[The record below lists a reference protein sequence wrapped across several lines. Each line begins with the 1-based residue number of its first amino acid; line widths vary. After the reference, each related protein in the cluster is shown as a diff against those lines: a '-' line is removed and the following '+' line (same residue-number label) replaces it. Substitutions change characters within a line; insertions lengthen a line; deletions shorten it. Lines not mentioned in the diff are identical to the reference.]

1 MEIIA
6 SPEQIFRPMLA
17 YAKQT
22 ILPKSNNRIS
32 TVAKHIAD
40 LLFGNPS
47 SIIKQEREE
56 RIHKF
61 LNIAIFRLV
70 KSKWADDKL
79 ARLVISIAI
88 LAKGGAEQDEMT
100 ASAQSMIVNSVKRA
114 IQTWSDPVFIK
125 HGSSGEKYCK
135 FYVIPDED
143 YIRTEKKKKSIDMT
157 AIILTLI
164 AYMSAPDIQISIMM
178 ETNLLN
184 SVSQYFASGDIPTA
198 QIGAVMAEAI
208 SIKIDKEKPLNTTLL
223 DSQDNLI
230 QLKGLV
236 FLKDALDKDV
246 IADLSSEAENNESK
260 KRILMRMM
268 MMN

>member
-1 MEIIA
+1 MVESIYSSTTRTEQYWANVFEQMEIIA

-143 YIRTEKKKKSIDMT
+143 YIRTEKKKKIYRYDGHHID
-157 AIILTLI
+157 IDCIYERPRYSDINHDGNQLI
-164 AYMSAPDIQISIMM
+164 
-178 ETNLLN
+178 
-184 SVSQYFASGDIPTA
+184 
-198 QIGAVMAEAI
+198 
-208 SIKIDKEKPLNTTLL
+208 K
-223 DSQDNLI
+223 
-230 QLKGLV
+230 
-236 FLKDALDKDV
+236 
-246 IADLSSEAENNESK
+246 
-260 KRILMRMM
+260 
-268 MMN
+268 